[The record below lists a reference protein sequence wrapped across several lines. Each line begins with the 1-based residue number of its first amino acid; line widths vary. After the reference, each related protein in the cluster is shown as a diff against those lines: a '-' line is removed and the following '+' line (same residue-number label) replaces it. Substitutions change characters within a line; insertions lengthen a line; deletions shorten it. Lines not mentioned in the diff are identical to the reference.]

1 VTHRWTVSPN
11 RADAAVYCDGRM
23 VALADDREVAER
35 IVVTCNAAEDMAA
48 KIAADTRV
56 VAALRELLL
65 SRGKIADADAGNN
78 CSQTAL
84 ERYNAAWQNAYQALK
99 VEAPA

>member
-48 KIAADTRV
+48 KIASDTRV
-56 VAALRELLL
+56 IGALRELLL

-78 CSQTAL
+78 CSQQSAL
-84 ERYNAAWQNAYQALK
+84 ERYNAAWQNAYQALNVK
-99 VEAPA
+99 